1 MRAVINAALP
11 IFALILTGYLCGRL
25 NVLGDRG
32 VDTLNRFAVYL
43 ALPALLF
50 RAMTRITFEQF
61 NQLGFAL
68 SFAAGII
75 VPFSIAFLL
84 ARRRKYRVSQASIEA
99 LDASYANVGFM
110 GIPLCLLVFG
120 ESSIP
125 ASVIATLFTA
135 CLLFAVAIMV
145 IESDLQQASNVSL
158 RIRNL
163 GVSLARNPL
172 LVAPAAGLAIGMAGL
187 SLPTA
192 FDQFVAV
199 LGGAASPV
207 ALVCVGLF
215 LAQERTFGSP
225 KVVAILVA
233 LKLLVQPAVTGLLA
247 FYVFKMPA
255 VWSHSAVLLSAL
267 PIGSGPFVLATLYGL
282 EGRVTSGAILVS
294 HLCSIVTVSLLVA
307 WLG

>member
-25 NVLGDRG
+25 NVLGDRA
-32 VDTLNRFAVYL
+32 VDILNRFAVYL

-50 RAMTRITFEQF
+50 RAMTKITFEQL
-61 NQLGFAL
+61 NQLGFAA

-75 VPFSIAFLL
+75 VPFAIAFFL
-84 ARRRKYRVSQASIEA
+84 ARMRKQRVCQASIEA

-125 ASVIATLFTA
+125 AAVIATLFTA
-135 CLLFAVAIMV
+135 CLLFAVAIMA
-145 IESDLQQASNVSL
+145 IESDLQRASSL
-158 RIRNL
+158 RLAIRNL
-163 GVSLARNPL
+163 LVSLARNPL

-187 SLPTA
+187 TLPAA

-215 LAQERTFGSP
+215 LAQERAVGSP
-225 KVVAILVA
+225 DVVAKLVV
-233 LKLLVQPAVTGLLA
+233 LKLVVQPVVTGLLA
-247 FYVFKMPA
+247 FYAFQMPT
-255 VWSHSAVLLSAL
+255 VWSQSAVLLSAL
-267 PIGSGPFVLATLYGL
+267 PIGSGPFVLATLYRL

-294 HLCSIVTVSLLVA
+294 HLCSAVTVSLVVA